1 MGGQPPCCDA
11 SRGAV
16 VQPSCLVGGKR
27 DLLLCVTASRRL
39 CRGLPARATWPAC
52 ARHRGPRNSDLALW
66 TYVLVSPAPSREMRA
81 GGSVR
86 CGLEA
91 ERRGRRIAREIE
103 RMREV
108 EALPVLAAERA
119 ERLELVLGLDALRHH
134 VEVERVREVDDH
146 AHERA

>member
-108 EALPVLAAERA
+108 
-119 ERLELVLGLDALRHH
+119 
-134 VEVERVREVDDH
+134 DDH
-146 AHERA
+146 AHERALLPAACHVLHEGLRDLDDVEGQ